1 MPQNAQ
7 TDLRITDQFDLE
19 AFWTAHGRKIL
30 IAVGAVAAFGVV
42 LLFRQ
47 NQSNQRMEQAAT
59 SLAMASDPAAL
70 EQVAR
75 EFTGTQTALE
85 ALSRLANLQYRA
97 GQYGDATSAYE
108 RVLREFPSN
117 PLAESARLGLA
128 AIQEAQGNFEVAR
141 GLYWR
146 IVESNPASFVAVAAR
161 MGTARCLEVLGQA
174 KEARQIYEEMLAGL
188 QGSPWQQE
196 AYLRWVVL
204 GRDLPTIPPSATEP
218 AQGTQLLDQRS
229 FPLGEIPAKTRP

>member
-19 AFWTAHGRKIL
+19 VFWKKHGRKIL
-30 IAVGAVAAFGVV
+30 IAVGAVVAFGAV

-47 NQSNQRMEQAAT
+47 SQSNQRMEQAAT
-59 SLAMASDPAAL
+59 RLAMANDPASL

-75 EFTGTQTALE
+75 EFAGTQIALE
-85 ALSRLANLQYRA
+85 ALSRQGDLQYRA
-97 GQYGDATSAYE
+97 GRYAEAASTYE
-108 RVLREFPSN
+108 NILRDYASN

-128 AIQEAQGNFEVAR
+128 AIQEAQGNFEAAK

-146 IVESNPASFVAVAAR
+146 IVESNPASFIAIAAR

-174 KEARQIYEEMLAGL
+174 REARQIYEEMLAGL

-196 AYLRWVVL
+196 AYLRWLIL
-204 GRDLPTIPPSATEP
+204 GRDLPAIPPSTTEP
-218 AQGTQLLDQRS
+218 AQGVQPLNQPS
-229 FPLGEIPAKTRP
+229 FPLGGIPAKTKP